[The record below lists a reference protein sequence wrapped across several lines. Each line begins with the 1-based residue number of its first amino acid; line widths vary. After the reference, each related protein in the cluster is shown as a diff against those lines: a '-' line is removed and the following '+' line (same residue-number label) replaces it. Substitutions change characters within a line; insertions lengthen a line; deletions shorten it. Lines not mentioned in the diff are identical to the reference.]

1 MTTGEFM
8 REEEWQLGKLLYK
21 WSHVIYFSSNHNLI
35 LPIYF
40 YNRYPVRCSL
50 DYQNCYTSIS
60 GPNSNKNSF
69 LSCLRSKWAEMI
81 RFSIMWDISMKTEYL
96 KWNIV
101 IHNRLRGSARF
112 RKSTV
117 ELSTQKAAMHV
128 SPSPVLLQNERN
140 EAHRLLI

>member
-1 MTTGEFM
+1 MNSWERRNGSWANWYINEATGYISL
-8 REEEWQLGKLLYK
+8 Q
-21 WSHVIYFSSNHNLI
+21 III
-35 LPIYF
+35 LFYSIYF
-40 YNRYPVRCSL
+40 YNRYPPRCSL

-60 GPNSNKNSF
+60 EPNSNKNWY
-69 LSCLRSKWAEMI
+69 LSCPRPKWAEMI

-117 ELSTQKAAMHV
+117 ELSAQKAAMHI
-128 SPSPVLLQNERN
+128 SPSPVLL
-140 EAHRLLI
+140 